1 MSRRFAAALF
11 AATVLASP
19 AFADLPTP
27 KHGWRTGAMRSSAGE
42 FAYCVSEAEYTNG
55 LWLILAL
62 NPEAGVNLGMGMPGA
77 AWTVG
82 AENAISIQIDTYPAQ
97 TVRARVTKPELMV
110 VSAGSN
116 PALIEALSR
125 SNSIT
130 IDGKAFALKGSG
142 RAIAEL
148 RDCVDHKGVPP
159 SERGAVAAAAPAQP
173 AQPPLIQQGDAT
185 SSPAETSSVAAPTGD
200 AISAAVAQ
208 PLRAQ
213 YGTEMVAGSALPG
226 ARGQAPSPFAP
237 PSAPPEPSPFAPAPA
252 APASAHAGSETSDP
266 TPTSEVAAV
275 LGQAE
280 TPAPLP
286 SPAPAPVAPPSA
298 PAAMP
303 AVAPAPV
310 AAPAASASVSAKPL
324 PAQLLH
330 LLTTAGVRDLTPA
343 SEAGS
348 AFAWRARGVKGHVV
362 EMAVSPNTDLMQ
374 LVRRHQADLGAQCS
388 ARYSSAVGTLQSAG
402 PVTILTADSL
412 CRGANQNTF
421 TTFVYALSS
430 RGVLSIIS
438 HEQAPGADGTAN
450 RIQSGLVKALKE
462 TQG

>member
-1 MSRRFAAALF
+1 MFRRFAAALF
-11 AATVLASP
+11 VATVLASP

-27 KHGWRTGAMRSSAGE
+27 KQGWRTGAMRSAAGE

-77 AWTVG
+77 TWSVG
-82 AENAISIQIDTYPAQ
+82 AESSIAIQIEGYPAQ
-97 TVRARVTKPELMV
+97 SVKARVTKPGLMV

-116 PALIEALSR
+116 PALIDALAR

-130 IDGKAFALKGSG
+130 IDGNAFALKGSG

-159 SERGAVAAAAPAQP
+159 SERGVAAAPAQP
-173 AQPPLIQQGDAT
+173 AQPPLIQQGEAT
-185 SSPAETSSVAAPTGD
+185 SSPTETSSVAAPAGD

-213 YGTEMVAGSALPG
+213 YGTEIVSGSELPG

-237 PSAPPEPSPFAPAPA
+237 PSAPPEPSPFAPAPSSS
-252 APASAHAGSETSDP
+252 ASAAQGGSETADP

-280 TPAPLP
+280 IPVSGPVA
-286 SPAPAPVAPPSA
+286 APVAPPSA
-298 PAAMP
+298 PAAAP
-303 AVAPAPV
+303 ASAPV
-310 AAPAASASVSAKPL
+310 AAPVASVSAGAKPL

-330 LLTTAGVRDLTPA
+330 LLTTAGVRDVIPA
-343 SEAGS
+343 SEAGT

-374 LVRRHQADLGAQCS
+374 LVRRHQADLGAQCR

-412 CRGANQNTF
+412 CRGSGQNTF
-421 TTFVYALSS
+421 TTFVYALSR

-438 HEQAPGADGTAN
+438 HEQLPGADGTAN

>member
-1 MSRRFAAALF
+1 MSRRFAAALL

-19 AFADLPTP
+19 ALADLPTP
-27 KHGWRTGAMRSSAGE
+27 KQGWRTGAMRAATGE

-62 NPEAGVNLGMGMPGA
+62 NPEAGVNLGMGVPGA
-77 AWTVG
+77 TWSVG
-82 AENAISIQIDTYPAQ
+82 AESSIAIQIEGYPAQ
-97 TVRARVTKPELMV
+97 TVKARITKPGLMV

-159 SERGAVAAAAPAQP
+159 SERGVAAAAPAQP

-185 SSPAETSSVAAPTGD
+185 SSPTDTTSVAAPAGD
-200 AISAAVAQ
+200 AISAAVVQ

-213 YGTEMVAGSALPG
+213 YGTEIVSGSELPG

-237 PSAPPEPSPFAPAPA
+237 PSAPPEPSPFAPAPS
-252 APASAHAGSETSDP
+252 PSASAAQGGSETSDP

-275 LGQAE
+275 LEQAE
-280 TPAPLP
+280 APVSEP
-286 SPAPAPVAPPSA
+286 VSAPVAPPSA
-298 PAAMP
+298 PAA
-303 AVAPAPV
+303 AP
-310 AAPAASASVSAKPL
+310 ASASVAAPVASVPAGAKPL

-343 SEAGS
+343 SEAGA

-374 LVRRHQADLGAQCS
+374 LVRRHQADLGAQCN
-388 ARYSSAVGTLQSAG
+388 ARYSSAVGTVQSAG
-402 PVTILTADSL
+402 PVTLLTADSL
-412 CRGANQNTF
+412 CRGSDQNTF
-421 TTFVYALSS
+421 TTFVYALSR

-438 HEQAPGADGTAN
+438 HEQLPGADGTAN